1 MRVAPDGSI
10 PEHHPNCLG
19 CGSQN
24 PCGMG
29 LRLHADGDR
38 VRGDVIFDHRHEGAP
53 GIAHGGAIATV
64 LDDTLGLLLVV
75 LGTPAVTA
83 NLSIDYRAPV
93 LLREPLYVVGW
104 CTERHERKL
113 SFQARL
119 QNKDMIVA
127 DATAL
132 FLTVDTSHFH
142 QGGRQLPANW
152 ADWSSETAS
161 ARRQITVRPDQS
173 PPPKKG

>member
-38 VRGDVIFDHRHEGAP
+38 VRGDITFDRRHEGAP
-53 GIAHGGAIATV
+53 GIVHGGAIATV

-83 NLSIDYRAPV
+83 NLSINYKAPV
-93 LLREPLYVVGW
+93 LLRQPLHVTGW
-104 CTERHERKL
+104 CTERRGRKL
-113 SFQARL
+113 FFQARL
-119 QNKDMIVA
+119 ESEGTTIA

-132 FLTVDTSHFH
+132 FLAVDTSHFH
-142 QGGRQLPANW
+142 QGGQQLPPEW
-152 ADWSSETAS
+152 ADWSPATAPDK
-161 ARRQITVRPDQS
+161 RQTTAPPDQLPS
-173 PPPKKG
+173 PEN